1 MMESTPTIHGRG
13 RLQQRAVPP
22 LVIGLLEEFGTAVRA
37 HGAERLIF
45 DKAARKRLKH
55 HLGGERGLR
64 VLAPWLKVYAVVS
77 DDGHLLTVAHQRQR
91 HRRP

>member
-1 MMESTPTIHGRG
+1 MESTLTTHGRG

-22 LVIGLLEEFGTAVRA
+22 LVVGLLEEFGTAVRA

-55 HLGGERGLR
+55 YLGGERGLR

-77 DDGHLLTVAHQRQR
+77 DDGHLLTVAHQQQR

>member
-1 MMESTPTIHGRG
+1 MIESMTTAHGRR

-22 LVIGLLEEFGTAVRA
+22 LVVGLLEEFGSSVRA

-55 HLGGERGLR
+55 HLGGERGIR
-64 VLAPWLKVYAVVS
+64 VVEPWLSVYAVVS
-77 DDGHLLTVAHQRQR
+77 DDGHLITVAHQHQR
-91 HRRP
+91 HRRE